1 MTSPQQR
8 NVGTYDEY
16 LELPEFR
23 DRGWRLVRENRLDP
37 DLALGWSLHMPYELG
52 DGHVVDAPGPV
63 HTPKKGLKKMFG
75 TDMAGTYRQML
86 ANSWGVHDRD
96 ETLGT
101 VQNLLEYAGDPGYR
115 AMLPALRQLL
125 TVPVGQRPGYLAS
138 IAEMVRGAVDD
149 SVTDEQVVAEV
160 NRVVGPFLVPESVLA
175 LPAALP
181 PDTVGWDTARALR
194 VLWMAHGAGFVT
206 EQDAEPFVRAALD
219 LTRQVYGSWREHADG
234 FLVGRAQWVEAV
246 DDSSLEYAGGMATAL
261 HHPDSPWVLTPLR

>member
-1 MTSPQQR
+1 MTSPQQSTAT
-8 NVGTYDEY
+8 TYDEY

-23 DRGWRLVRENRLDP
+23 DRGWHLVRENRLDP

-52 DGHVVDAPGPV
+52 D
-63 HTPKKGLKKMFG
+63 
-75 TDMAGTYRQML
+75 
-86 ANSWGVHDRD
+86 DRD

-138 IAEMVRGAVDD
+138 IAEMVRGAVED

-160 NRVVGPFLVPESVLA
+160 NRVVGPFLVQESVLA
-175 LPAALP
+175 LPATLP

-194 VLWMAHGAGFVT
+194 VLWMAHGAGIVT
-206 EQDAEPFVRAALD
+206 EQDAEPFIRAALD

-234 FLVGRAQWVEAV
+234 FLVGRAQWAEAV
-246 DDSSLEYAGGMATAL
+246 DDGSLEYAGGLATAL